1 MTELIAASSASVR
14 LLLVSSCTS
23 STRSYSTLSTFYLHQ
38 RLSRP
43 CSSLTTGTRLHKS
56 VVPLVSRVRAVPQGG
71 AFAVEEE
78 DDDEYEDENV
88 DGKLSLLEEELG
100 FDDEVDG
107 EGVIEQ
113 DVVSGGAKVKKTFR
127 LLGNKEKKELRA
139 YAHSL
144 GNDICLHQVFP
155 SHPFPASIL
164 QMLANVCAG
173 NSKHTNSEF
182 VRIFYD
188 SFAHEVGHV
197 ASHRKHFCGLK
208 HAPYHSPLPCSATRG
223 CKLGAHSQQ
232 DHMRNLCDYWLCSIP
247 S

>member
-1 MTELIAASSASVR
+1 MTELITASSASVR

-23 STRSYSTLSTFYLHQ
+23 STRSYSTLSTFYLPQ

-78 DDDEYEDENV
+78 DDDEDEDG
-88 DGKLSLLEEELG
+88 DGRLSLYEEELG

-107 EGVIEQ
+107 EEVIEQ

-173 NSKHTNSEF
+173 NSK
-182 VRIFYD
+182 IF
-188 SFAHEVGHV
+188 
-197 ASHRKHFCGLK
+197 
-208 HAPYHSPLPCSATRG
+208 
-223 CKLGAHSQQ
+223 
-232 DHMRNLCDYWLCSIP
+232 IP
-247 S
+247 IQSS

>member
-1 MTELIAASSASVR
+1 M
-14 LLLVSSCTS
+14 
-23 STRSYSTLSTFYLHQ
+23 YN
-38 RLSRP
+38 
-43 CSSLTTGTRLHKS
+43 S

-71 AFAVEEE
+71 AFTVEEE
-78 DDDEYEDENV
+78 DDDEDEDG
-88 DGKLSLLEEELG
+88 DGNLSLHEEEPG

-164 QMLANVCAG
+164 
-173 NSKHTNSEF
+173 
-182 VRIFYD
+182 
-188 SFAHEVGHV
+188 
-197 ASHRKHFCGLK
+197 
-208 HAPYHSPLPCSATRG
+208 
-223 CKLGAHSQQ
+223 
-232 DHMRNLCDYWLCSIP
+232 
-247 S
+247 